1 MSPRKAQA
9 MAVPSSQ
16 ALTPLQRN
24 QSQSAKLTAQGVTI
38 QGAQIFLT
46 RKGMNTLV
54 EESAPKS
61 LQCQD
66 AGVFGLDAVE
76 AAGGE
81 RSGSVQSVSALHL
94 QQHAPG
100 QL

>member
-1 MSPRKAQA
+1 MHE
-9 MAVPSSQ
+9 
-16 ALTPLQRN
+16 
-24 QSQSAKLTAQGVTI
+24 
-38 QGAQIFLT
+38 
-46 RKGMNTLV
+46 LV

-81 RSGSVQSVSALHL
+81 LSGSVQNVIALQLH
-94 QQHAPG
+94 QHAPG
-100 QL
+100 QQ

>member
-1 MSPRKAQA
+1 
-9 MAVPSSQ
+9 MAAPASQ
-16 ALTPLQRN
+16 VRTPLRAK
-24 QSQSAKLTAQGVTI
+24 QSRSAVLTSQGVTI
-38 QGAQIFLT
+38 QGAQIFVT
-46 RKGMNTLV
+46 RKGIRTLV

-81 RSGSVQSVSALHL
+81 LSGSVQSAIALQLH
-94 QQHAPG
+94 QHAPG
-100 QL
+100 QQ